1 MWQFFDKR
9 GYPVSVIR
17 VGHHRAQQIDWHSAL
32 ATTQKENTDR
42 IPFTLTSHLHNYA
55 VDSIFLK
62 KFKLLQTVQRPVVSF
77 HNLYLFHS
85 NATKT

>member
-32 ATTQKENTDR
+32 ATGPERPIK
-42 IPFTLTSHLHNYA
+42 I
-55 VDSIFLK
+55 
-62 KFKLLQTVQRPVVSF
+62 TVILSAP
-77 HNLYLFHS
+77 
-85 NATKT
+85 

>member
-17 VGHHRAQQIDWHSAL
+17 VGHHRAQQIDWHSTL

-42 IPFTLTSHLHNYA
+42 TPFTLISHPHNYA

-77 HNLYLFHS
+77 QNLYLFHS